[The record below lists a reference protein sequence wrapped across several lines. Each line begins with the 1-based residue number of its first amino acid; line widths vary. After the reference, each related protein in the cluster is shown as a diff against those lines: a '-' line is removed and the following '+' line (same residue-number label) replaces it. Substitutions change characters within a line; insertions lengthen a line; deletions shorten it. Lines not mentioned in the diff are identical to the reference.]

1 MIKNSLHADD
11 NVQRLIKDG
20 FALIERMLRS
30 NSVDD
35 LLDMVRS
42 VQRTIAV
49 DSPATGRGVRPAAGR
64 PTGRGPVAGILP
76 LKPAT
81 APFPAET
88 IIRAGPLE
96 LNVNRHETL
105 VRGQP
110 VRLTLLE
117 FRILATLA
125 RRPGWVFS
133 RPQILDAVHG
143 PDHIVTDRT
152 VDVTILSIRQK
163 LGSAADCI
171 DTLRGV
177 GYRFKDYS
185 RLQRSVACR

>member
-1 MIKNSLHADD
+1 MINNSLHSDD
-11 NVQRLIKDG
+11 NVKRLVKDG
-20 FALIERMLRS
+20 FALIERVLRS

-35 LLDMVRS
+35 LLDLVRS

-49 DSPATGRGVRPAAGR
+49 DSPAIGSGVRPA
-64 PTGRGPVAGILP
+64 TGRSTGRAQVNGILP

-81 APFPAET
+81 VPFPAET
-88 IIRAGPLE
+88 VIRAGPLE

-105 VRGQP
+105 VQGRP

-152 VDVTILSIRQK
+152 VDVTILSIRHK
-163 LGSAADCI
+163 LGSAAECI